1 MKSMTGF
8 GRGEAHGAGVTWLV
22 ECSAVNRKALEVVI
36 NLPRELNEL
45 ENAARA
51 KVSALASRGRVNVS
65 VKTDTSGVEATIL
78 KVDEPLAA
86 QYVAALRS
94 IAERM
99 NLGAEPTLADVA
111 RCPGVFRLEEGSTE
125 PESAWPLI
133 EQALD
138 AALARL
144 VAMRETEG
152 LHLKADMTARLETL
166 AALLVSIE
174 RLSPQVIEHYRKQLR
189 QRLADAGVPLP
200 LDDERLVKEMAVFAD
215 RCDVSE
221 ELTRAASH
229 LKQFHTYLAATE
241 PMGRSLDVL
250 TQELAREFN
259 TIGSKANNAEIAHLV
274 VTGKTEIEKIR
285 EQVQNVE

>member
-1 MKSMTGF
+1 MTGF

-36 NLPRELNEL
+36 NLPRDLAEL

-51 KVSALASRGRVNVS
+51 KVSAVASRGRVNVS
-65 VKTDTSGVEATIL
+65 VKTDTSGESASVL
-78 KVDEPLAA
+78 KVDEALAA
-86 QYVAALRS
+86 QYVTAMRDM
-94 IAERM
+94 AER
-99 NLGAEPTLADVA
+99 LSLTSLPTAADMT

-125 PESAWPLI
+125 PTSAWPLI
-133 EQALD
+133 EKALD

-144 VAMRETEG
+144 VSMRESEG
-152 LHLKADMTARLETL
+152 AHLKADMTARLETL
-166 AALLVSIE
+166 AALLVSIG
-174 RLSPQVIEHYRKQLR
+174 RLSPQVVDHYRKQLR
-189 QRLADAGVPLP
+189 QRLEDAGVPLP
-200 LDDERLVKEMAVFAD
+200 LDDDRLVKEIALFAD

-241 PMGRSLDVL
+241 PMGRSLDFL

>member
-1 MKSMTGF
+1 MTGF

-36 NLPRELNEL
+36 NLPRELSEL

-51 KVSALASRGRVNVS
+51 KVSAVASRGRVNVS
-65 VKTDTSGVEATIL
+65 VKTDTSGGGAAVL

-86 QYVAALRS
+86 QYMAAMRGM
-94 IAERM
+94 AER
-99 NLGAEPTLADVA
+99 LGLASLPSAADIT
-111 RCPGVFRLEEGSTE
+111 RCPGVFRLDEGSAE
-125 PESAWPLI
+125 PTSAWPLI
-133 EQALD
+133 EKALD

-144 VAMRETEG
+144 ISMRESEG
-152 LHLKADMTARLETL
+152 AHLKADMTARLETL

-174 RLSPQVIEHYRKQLR
+174 RLSPQVVEHYRKQLR
-189 QRLADAGVPLP
+189 QRLEDAGVPLP
-200 LDDERLVKEMAVFAD
+200 LDDDRLVKEIALFAD

-229 LKQFHTYLAATE
+229 LKQFHTYLVATE
-241 PMGRSLDVL
+241 PMGRSLDFL